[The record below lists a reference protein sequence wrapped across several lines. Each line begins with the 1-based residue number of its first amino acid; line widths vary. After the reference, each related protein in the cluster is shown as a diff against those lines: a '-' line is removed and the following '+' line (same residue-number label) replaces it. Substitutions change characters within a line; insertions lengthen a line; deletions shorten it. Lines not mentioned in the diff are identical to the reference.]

1 MLLWAGAHWSGA
13 IANPPLFGYD
23 WSMSSEDGSSGIL
36 GKKVFF
42 LYPSAVVLNEIVQ
55 ELIQQEFEVYVARD
69 HGALQRVLKEFPDS
83 IVLAD
88 IDEGINEREWE
99 LWIRGVMGNQSTKN
113 IKIGVLS
120 NNRDEELQAK
130 YLDDIKVACGYT
142 VLKKDLSIS
151 IRQILEALKTAEAKG
166 RRKYLR
172 ATMEDDVSAT
182 LNIPYHNDF
191 IKGVIRD
198 ISTVG
203 FSASFEGDP
212 ELTKNALFQDIQIKL
227 QSMILKVEGI
237 VFGSRMEEFRKIYV
251 ILFTQRIDP
260 SVRTRIRRYIQ
271 QTFQI
276 KMDALLKQERQPAVK

>member
-1 MLLWAGAHWSGA
+1 
-13 IANPPLFGYD
+13 
-23 WSMSSEDGSSGIL
+23 MSSENDSSDIL

-42 LYPSAVVLNEIVQ
+42 LYPSVVVLNEIVQ
-55 ELIQQEFEVYVARD
+55 ELIQQEFEVYVVKD
-69 HGALQRVLKEFPDS
+69 HGALQRLLRQFPGS

-88 IDEGINEREWE
+88 IDEGISEKDWE
-99 LWIRGVMGNQSTKN
+99 LWIRGVMGNESTKD
-113 IKIGVLS
+113 IKIGILS
-120 NNRDEELQAK
+120 GNKDEELQKK

-142 VLKKDLSIS
+142 VIKKDIS
-151 IRQILEALKTAEAKG
+151 IAMRQIPEILKAADAKG

-172 ATMEDDVSAT
+172 ATMEDGAPAT
-182 LNIPYHNDF
+182 LNMPYNNIF
-191 IKGVIRD
+191 INGVIKD

-212 ELTKNALFQDIQIKL
+212 ELTKNSLFQDIQIKL
-227 QSMILKVEGI
+227 QSTLLKVEGI

-260 SVRTRIRRYIQ
+260 SVKTRIRRYVQ

-276 KMDALLKQERQPAVK
+276 KMDTLLKQSNMRQPGSE